1 MTSLVHVLAKE
12 GVKQSVVTLEDLRET
27 NGVNTLEDLRMAEK
41 MIDEGFAAP

>member
-1 MTSLVHVLAKE
+1 MFSQRS
-12 GVKQSVVTLEDLRET
+12 VKQSVVTLEDLRET